1 MRRSAL
7 LVLDDILDAIGNI
20 EEDTS
25 GITERFCF
33 SLTGD
38 AGMPL
43 SGILR

>member
-7 LVLDDILDAIGNI
+7 HLLDDILEAIRNR

-25 GITERFCF
+25 GITERFCL